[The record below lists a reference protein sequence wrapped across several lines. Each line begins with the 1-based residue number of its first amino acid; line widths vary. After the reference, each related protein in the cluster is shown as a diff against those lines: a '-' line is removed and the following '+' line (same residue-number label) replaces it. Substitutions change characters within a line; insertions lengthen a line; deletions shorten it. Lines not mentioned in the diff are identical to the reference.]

1 MIDTLYTLRTIPI
14 STTIRDSILTNST
27 LSGGLDINGIDS
39 LNLILSGTPTV
50 SVLMPAQLDGATI
63 VAIVSIIAN
72 IVIVGLT
79 FYSKKWLQKHETEE
93 IRNRE
98 MQNIAIKQQA
108 NLYELLVEIS
118 YLLQSPECINDSQ
131 EISWEVDNKDLN
143 AKILYAKLFL
153 SKNELFITDELSK
166 IAYELLDLFVN
177 IQKFPSVEIS
187 KAIEF
192 KLWQYSNIYKG
203 VDISDITN
211 LLNGIENIINDE
223 QRENKNNKGL

>member
-39 LNLILSGTPTV
+39 LNLVLSGTPTV
-50 SVLMPAQLDGATI
+50 SVLIPAQLDGATI

-211 LLNGIENIINDE
+211 LLNGIENIISDE